1 MDEVFRPDV
10 SVTIIKLLVSINA
23 MIINNLFISE
33 FLKLITLAFSLL
45 HIQTKQYNYI
55 TTDASPSF
63 FLLCLNTYAVIL
75 SYLCCEQI
83 SGSTNEYYL
92 NWIAMVTESSGRKS
106 HSLMQNY
113 YN

>member
-45 HIQTKQYNYI
+45 HIQTKQYNYTI
-55 TTDASPSF
+55 DASPSF

-75 SYLCCEQI
+75 SYLCCEKI

-92 NWIAMVTESSGRKS
+92 N
-106 HSLMQNY
+106 
-113 YN
+113 